1 MRFLAIFAAA
11 VMLAPLGVFAQTDQ
25 EDVDRATCAEL
36 VKSFSLIET
45 TADSTVEDIDAG
57 CRVTNVFA
65 GTTSYNRYR
74 IGSAT
79 LTAPDLFTHDLA
91 NSDLEDALPSELD
104 LAITGFQVAPDT
116 GSLLNNYIIES
127 QSEPLNIH
135 LSYRW
140 DKAAQTAELTDLS
153 VTSPGYGSLRI
164 EGRLSDIDFDR
175 FTDATADFPGAIDAV
190 TVEIVNARFFSA
202 MTVPALLGLLP
213 YDSDP
218 RPLVADCKMAA
229 IAFIAALP
237 TDNMADES
245 KAALGALVESFP
257 RMEGDYV
264 VQMRADP
271 PLALTTL
278 TGENPAEIAG
288 LIARMQISA
297 EHTPAVQP

>member
-25 EDVDRATCAEL
+25 DDVDRATCAEL

-45 TADSTVEDIDAG
+45 TADSTIEDIDAG

-65 GTTSYNRYR
+65 GTSSYNRYR

-79 LTAPDLFTHDLA
+79 LTAPDLFTH
-91 NSDLEDALPSELD
+91 DLEDALPSELD

-116 GSLLNNYIIES
+116 GSLLNNYIIEN

-164 EGRLSDIDFDR
+164 EGRLSEIDLDR
-175 FTDATADFPGAIDAV
+175 FTDAAADFPGAIDAV

-218 RPLVADCKMAA
+218 RPLVADYKKAA

-237 TDNMADES
+237 TDNVAPES

-257 RMEGDYV
+257 RMAGDYV

-288 LIARMQISA
+288 LIARMRISA

>member
-11 VMLAPLGVFAQTDQ
+11 VVLTPLAALAQTDR
-25 EDVDRATCAEL
+25 EDVDRAACAEL

-45 TADSTVEDIDAG
+45 TADSTIEDIDAG

-65 GTTSYNRYR
+65 GTSSYNRYR

-79 LTAPDLFTHDLA
+79 LTAPDLFTRDLK
-91 NSDLEDALPSELD
+91 DALPSELD
-104 LAITGFQVAPDT
+104 LAITGFQIAPDT
-116 GSLLNNYIIES
+116 GSLLNNYIIEN

-153 VTSPGYGSLRI
+153 VTSPGYGSFRI
-164 EGRLSDIDFDR
+164 EGRLSEIDLDR
-175 FTDATADFPGAIDAV
+175 FVDAAADFPGAIDAV

-218 RPLVADCKMAA
+218 RPLVADYKKAA

-278 TGENPAEIAG
+278 TGGNPAEITG